1 MHGVIPPYIRCKP
14 IIIFCLNSG
23 VWQIVSLGR
32 DVRHETPTA
41 KMYGPHAVEQ
51 VLAAHGGGGFSNE
64 MANELNKQVEEQRKR
79 EFELEKMGI
88 GQH

>member
-1 MHGVIPPYIRCKP
+1 
-14 IIIFCLNSG
+14 
-23 VWQIVSLGR
+23 
-32 DVRHETPTA
+32 
-41 KMYGPHAVEQ
+41 MYGPHAVEQ